1 MSVLW
6 AQQLTGKELKEVG
19 GGGGAKIAKQHKKK
33 LMKTPGGGFVLVL
46 V

>member
-6 AQQLTGKELKEVG
+6 AQQLTGKELKEV
-19 GGGGAKIAKQHKKK
+19 GGGAKIAKQHKKK
-33 LMKTPGGGFVLVL
+33 LMKTPGGGFVVVL